1 MLTSPSELT
10 IPLLDR
16 PGPKTSVTELQR
28 VESRAVK
35 ALATLC
41 DLPQSLWLPWAG
53 ITQRLL
59 QRGSASIV
67 MEEIKPLSKRSPE
80 DVSIVIEIESVLEL
94 LAENVRLHDPNR
106 IREYLLRFTE
116 IIDVVPRA
124 VDAARRHFPEAQLI
138 MEVYEDPEIE
148 DCYLVLYVRL
158 KQYDDSFV
166 ERLEKAEAEFLDHLA
181 DKEGWLQLTTD
192 FREA

>member
-1 MLTSPSELT
+1 MLTSLSGST
-10 IPLLDR
+10 ILLC
-16 PGPKTSVTELQR
+16 PKTSVTELQQ

-35 ALATLC
+35 ALAR
-41 DLPQSLWLPWAG
+41 

-67 MEEIKPLSKRSPE
+67 MEEIEPLSKRSYE

-94 LAENVRLHDPNR
+94 LAENVRLHDSNR

-158 KQYDDSFV
+158 KQYDDSIV
-166 ERLEKAEAEFLDHLA
+166 ERLERAEAEFLDHLA

-192 FREA
+192 FREAEDVL